1 MRVIRV
7 DYREF
12 LHHTPLPLV
21 AADGVHADN
30 PDVPLLGLLV
40 KDFLDDG
47 IGRLILES

>member
-12 LHHTPLPLV
+12 LHHPPLLLV
-21 AADGVHADN
+21 AADGDHADD

-40 KDFLDDG
+40 KDLLNDCVG
-47 IGRLILES
+47 CLILES

>member
-12 LHHTPLPLV
+12 LHHPPLPLV
-21 AADGVHADN
+21 AADGVHADD

-40 KDFLDDG
+40 KNFLNDCVG
-47 IGRLILES
+47 CLILES